1 MARKIITSLS
11 LFLLCLTVQA
21 QQVSV
26 FTPEEQAV
34 IELSNK
40 KWQWMAEKDTGNLSQ
55 LFHDNSQFVHMGG
68 YWGKE
73 AELNTIKDGGIWYKK
88 AEVHK
93 QEVKFA
99 GPTATVYST
108 IHLNSVVGGHD
119 VRFPF
124 FVTETYL
131 MDNGNWK
138 LISLVFTKTLG
149 E

>member
-21 QQVSV
+21 QQESV

-40 KWQWMAEKDTGNLSQ
+40 KWQWMSEKDIGNLSQ

-88 AEVHK
+88 AEIHK
-93 QEVKFA
+93 QDVKFA

-108 IHLNSVVGGHD
+108 IHLNSVVGGND

-131 MDNGNWK
+131 MDNGKWK

>member
-21 QQVSV
+21 QQEPV

-40 KWQWMAEKDTGNLSQ
+40 KWQWMSEKDTGNLSQ

-88 AEVHK
+88 AEIHK

-131 MDNGNWK
+131 MDNGKWK